1 MKSSAA
7 ITVASLT
14 VLVGLAFAVPTL
26 SAADTH
32 YTVHCAINDNTRVVA
47 RAFDTRLVEQAGGK
61 AHAIELFK
69 QQHPDGQCWISGPH
83 IDK

>member
-7 ITVASLT
+7 IAVASLS
-14 VLVGLAFAVPTL
+14 VLIAVAFAVPTL
-26 SAADTH
+26 GAANTH
-32 YTVHCAINDNTRVVA
+32 YTVHCAINENTTVVA

-69 QQHPDGQCWISGPH
+69 QQHPDGRCWISGPH
-83 IDK
+83 INK